1 MHLYYVSGN
10 DMGPDEI
17 NCIKHMVS
25 VVAETHPGNYAGIN
39 KGDKKPLLD
48 CIAAFSP
55 RKRNPERQNSCLRRL
70 YK

>member
-39 KGDKKPLLD
+39 KGDKKPLRD
-48 CIAAFSP
+48 
-55 RKRNPERQNSCLRRL
+55 
-70 YK
+70 